1 MKNKNLKLKGFFVKK
16 NFFTKSEIL
25 AFEKNLIN
33 FIHKVTIKSHKNISK
48 KAKLILKKANDF
60 YRGDRRCG
68 YFSMHGNAANT
79 KAHGIEIFTSKGETM
94 SDKYA
99 TTVMESIMK
108 SFPDEKFRL
117 DTWSDGDI
125 DKEANFYVLRKTAM
139 PAMLL
144 EMWFF
149 DNRKDAE
156 KMNNP
161 LVTGGKYETD
171 EVIKLSNENFEKLLN
186 TKHGFYLQ
194 EGAASA
200 GMIVLS
206 SSSSIFLENDS
217 LISSQ
222 F

>member
-1 MKNKNLKLKGFFVKK
+1 MKRITWLLDAGHGGMINDGKGKLVYATAPAKMHTFEDGFVLYEGVFNRQVIEMVKDIMSVKGMQYIDVVDTDYDKPLRQRV
-16 NFFTKSEIL
+16 E
-25 AFEKNLIN
+25 
-33 FIHKVTIKSHKNISK
+33 
-48 KAKLILKKANDF
+48 KANDF
-60 YRGDRRCG
+60 YRGDKRCG

-161 LVTGGKYETD
+161 EMRRRAAEAIVKG
-171 EVIKLSNENFEKLLN
+171 FEEIEKQ
-186 TKHGFYLQ
+186 Y
-194 EGAASA
+194 
-200 GMIVLS
+200 
-206 SSSSIFLENDS
+206 
-217 LISSQ
+217 
-222 F
+222 